1 VGVGKPLPELTSHT
15 HTASSF
21 NAVAFCLLSGLHEH
35 DDMKPSRASSFATM
49 RQVEVSQTQSRV
61 FRGGGELGAV
71 RQGLTLVHVGAQLEQ
86 LQDTFMS

>member
-1 VGVGKPLPELTSHT
+1 MGVGKPLPELTSHT

-49 RQVEVSQTQSRV
+49 RQVEVSQTQSRESSEV
-61 FRGGGELGAV
+61 EASLVPPGRGLHSFTLELNLSNS
-71 RQGLTLVHVGAQLEQ
+71 RTH
-86 LQDTFMS
+86 S

>member
-1 VGVGKPLPELTSHT
+1 MGVGKPLPELTSHT

-21 NAVAFCLLSGLHEH
+21 NAVAICLLSGLHEH